1 MADDCKRRMESVACD
16 NVARMRWSNHA
27 CSANLLIRDF
37 AFGAVWRNEGTW
49 KAAARTKMRFNVG
62 DISVSALGS
71 YRRRCDAK
79 RAVELALSGGAAPM
93 PGYVHPRSDRGFGH
107 PWLMNERGA
116 SVFRRHLRKEK
127 RKARRERRR
136 GRR

>member
-1 MADDCKRRMESVACD
+1 MKWTNFSGNNA
-16 NVARMRWSNHA
+16 
-27 CSANLLIRDF
+27 LLIVGGEPV
-37 AFGAVWRNEGTW
+37 GAVWRPRNIHDVTLGTN
-49 KAAARTKMRFNVG
+49 AARPWDADTY
-62 DISVSALGS
+62 SATDATELGS

-93 PGYVHPRSDRGFGH
+93 PGYVHPRIDHGFGP

-116 SVFRRHLRKEK
+116 SIFRRHLRKEK
-127 RKARRERRR
+127 RKTRRERRR